1 MKRILAGL
9 LFALVASWASAND
22 GYYDPYGSGGGPYD
36 RGYYSNAYAGLSF
49 GQLRYSEQGL
59 STITPA
65 TASVFIGARINPW
78 VSIEGRLGSGLG
90 WADTNGYGLEV
101 RSVFA
106 GYLKGSVPLAP
117 GISIYGLGGVANVNM
132 QRDFGIGY
140 TDDTSFSYGVGMD
153 FDLASHAQLGV
164 EWTHL
169 ATGYNLGY
177 PYDINQA
184 SIALAWR
191 F

>member
-1 MKRILAGL
+1 MNRIWAGL
-9 LFALVASWASAND
+9 LCALVATAAAARD
-22 GYYDPYGSGGGPYD
+22 GYDPYGSGGGPYQ
-36 RGYYSNAYAGLSF
+36 GYYSNAYAGLSF

-59 STITPA
+59 SAITPA
-65 TASVFIGARINPW
+65 TASFFLGARINPW
-78 VSIEGRLGSGLG
+78 VSVEGRLGTGLG
-90 WADTNGYGLEV
+90 WSDTNTYGLQA

-117 GISIYGLGGVANVNM
+117 GISIYGLGGVANVDL

-140 TDDTSFSYGVGMD
+140 TNDTGFSYGVGMN
-153 FDLASHAQLGV
+153 FDLGSNAQLGV

-169 ATGYNLGY
+169 VSGYNLGY
-177 PYDINQA
+177 PYDVSQA
-184 SIALAWR
+184 SIALGWR